1 MSALDV
7 ISVDT
12 AVAHVAG
19 ASGRQCLLLVPD
31 FGTDWRW
38 MRNRDDSP
46 WYPYH
51 KIYRSAAEG
60 DWSEAIDRLAAEAWR
75 LHDARG

>member
-46 WYPYH
+46 T
-51 KIYRSAAEG
+51 IYRSAAEG

>member
-46 WYPYH
+46 T
-51 KIYRSAAEG
+51 IYRSAAEG
-60 DWSEAIDRLAAEAWR
+60 DWSEVTDRLAAEAWR